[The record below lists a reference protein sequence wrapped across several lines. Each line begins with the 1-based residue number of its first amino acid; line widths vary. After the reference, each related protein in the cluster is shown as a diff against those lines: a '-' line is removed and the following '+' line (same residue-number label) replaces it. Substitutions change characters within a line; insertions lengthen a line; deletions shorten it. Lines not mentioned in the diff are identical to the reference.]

1 METFLNP
8 DDIWALSFTIAIVLI
23 VTFIQEE
30 TGTILILICHQN
42 YLRTI

>member
-1 METFLNP
+1 MGSRLLQLRE
-8 DDIWALSFTIAIVLI
+8 DAIAIVLI